1 MDRNLNIE
9 NDNNFPVDGSRI
21 KVFTADVSE
30 VIKEE
35 AVIEIIQK
43 IKSSFPFTFIEKSNI
58 QKLVNKLSGFFWVKE
73 PSGKYIIANE
83 RFAKA
88 VGVRTS
94 QLENKLEAEFVPPF
108 QKNMFSIMNSYIL
121 DTSNSVILE
130 GISSSIFTNLANN
143 EQIIQFPLLDVD
155 NKVVA
160 IIGVSSIKREE
171 AVKEKVV
178 EAPQLFSIGHFREP
192 VVLVDA
198 AGKILDFTGGFAEV
212 LNISSSFRGKMISEL
227 FDSKFYSKFVE
238 FIQKLDESEQ
248 HPLTIETNN
257 NKIKTSLEFIKVFDS
272 SGVLQF
278 VQITFPPAVNQSQTE
293 IKSTMYDLIMQTSP
307 DAIFIYDID
316 NLKFLEVNDA
326 AVKMYGYK
334 RNELLNMDLTDLY
347 APEDIQTLI
356 ESSDSKNMAGTFTGP
371 WRHKRKDGSSMMV
384 EISKASLEY
393 KGKRAHI
400 NIVRDITDKLE
411 NSKRIQ
417 YYQAA
422 FEHSGDMI
430 LFTDVDGFITSVN
443 DQVTRILGF
452 SKKDLEKRPFL
463 SLAVDADRARVN
475 KEIFHSGSKSAVSL
489 ELTLKNYSNEPIHT
503 DVFAKPIVNFKG
515 DIDSFIIVV
524 KTASQFLPS
533 VSGSAQAAIDSS
545 FLSNVFHEILTP
557 INVILG
563 FTQELFESINSPNSE
578 QKEVSE
584 IIKENQKVLL
594 QIMDNAVEYTSLE
607 QNSIRIKTE
616 NIRFTEIID
625 DLKENVRKSADDKNI
640 SLEYG
645 KISSSLEFESDQQR
659 FVSLLTLL
667 LKFSINLTKEKSIFL
682 SAYGN
687 DRNSFIVSIRDQ
699 RSSIS
704 PVLLKG
710 LQEVF
715 TEDENAVRKHLGF
728 SRFSIRLVQKL
739 IQILGARIEVIKKA
753 GQPIEYALVFPNILE
768 ADNSGLQTETEEIEI
783 SAPKPEVKSKPVSAE
798 PKRKPEEEED
808 YIEKEPAPKKKP
820 EPAKSEEKHKL
831 DLSALSCFYLEDQVD
846 SQILFKSQMKEMK
859 KIDFAESFE
868 KALPFLKSNKY
879 DFIVLDINLQGE
891 YNGLD
896 AMRIIQKMPGYEKT
910 PIIACTAYLL
920 PGARENFIAAGFKD
934 FVSKPVMKDKLT
946 EILKKIFV

>member
-1 MDRNLNIE
+1 MERNLNME
-9 NDNNFPVDGSRI
+9 NEDNLKTEGTRI
-21 KVFTADVSE
+21 KVYTADIAE
-30 VIKEE
+30 IIKEE
-35 AVIEIIQK
+35 PVIEIIQK

-58 QKLVNKLSGFFWVKE
+58 QKLVNKLSGFFWIKE
-73 PSGKYIIANE
+73 PSGKYIIAND

-88 VGVRTS
+88 VGVRTA
-94 QLENKLEAEFVPPF
+94 QLENKLESDFVPPF

-130 GISSSIFTNLANN
+130 GISTAIFTNLTND

-160 IIGVSSIKREE
+160 IIGVSVKKQEEEIREQPAE
-171 AVKEKVV
+171 M
-178 EAPQLFSIGHFREP
+178 PQMLPLQQFKEP
-192 VVLVDA
+192 VIIVDPY
-198 AGKILDFTGGFAEV
+198 GKIIDFTGGFGEV
-212 LNISSSFRGKMISEL
+212 LNISSSFKGKMISDL
-227 FDSKFYSKFVE
+227 FDSKFYNKFIE
-238 FIQKLDESEQ
+238 FIRKIDETEQ

-257 NKIKTSLEFIKVFDS
+257 KKIKTSLEFVKIFDD

-278 VQITFPPAVNQSQTE
+278 VQITLPPAVNQSQTE

-326 AVKMYGYK
+326 AVRMYGYK

-371 WRHKRKDGSSMMV
+371 WRHKRKDGSSIMV

-400 NIVRDITDKLE
+400 NIVRDITEKLE
-411 NSKRIQ
+411 SGKKIQ

-422 FEHSGDMI
+422 FEHSGDLI
-430 LFTDVDGFITSVN
+430 LFTDSDGFITSVN
-443 DQVTRILGF
+443 DQVTKILGF

-463 SLAVDADRARVN
+463 SLAIDADRARVN

-489 ELTLKNYSNEPIHT
+489 ELTLKNYSNEQVHT
-503 DVFAKPIVNFKG
+503 EVFAKPIVNFKG
-515 DIDSFIIVV
+515 DIDSFILVV
-524 KTASQFLPS
+524 KTESSAVTATAASS
-533 VSGSAQAAIDSS
+533 VSSIDSS

-578 QKEVSE
+578 QREVSE
-584 IIKENQKVLL
+584 IIKENQKLLL

-607 QNSIRIKTE
+607 QKSVTIKTDMV
-616 NIRFTEIID
+616 RFTGIID
-625 DLKENVRKSADDKNI
+625 ELRGNVKKSADDRGI

-645 KISSSLEFESDQQR
+645 KISSSLEFETDQQR
-659 FVSLLTLL
+659 FISLLTLL
-667 LKFSINLTKEKSIFL
+667 LKFSVSLTKEKSIFL
-682 SAYGN
+682 SAYSH
-687 DRNSFIVSIRDQ
+687 DSNSFLVSIRDQ
-699 RSSIS
+699 KSSIS
-704 PVLLKG
+704 PFLLKG

-739 IQILGARIEVIKKA
+739 IQLLGGKIDVIKKA
-753 GQPIEYALVFPNILE
+753 GQPIEYAIIFPNVLPE
-768 ADNSGLQTETEEIEI
+768 SGEVFADSFEREVPEQRVELKPLPAPAETQKQDI
-783 SAPKPEVKSKPVSAE
+783 
-798 PKRKPEEEED
+798 PEEEPV
-808 YIEKEPAPKKKP
+808 EKESSAKKKQ
-820 EPAKSEEKHKL
+820 EPAKGEEKHKF

-846 SQILFKSQMKEMK
+846 SQILFKAQMKDMK

-868 KALPFLKSNKY
+868 KAIPYLKSNKY

-934 FVSKPVMKDKLT
+934 FVSKPVMRDKLT
-946 EILKKIFV
+946 EILKKIFI